1 MALAAASRT
10 FKSWSQQPAYARA
23 RILTTV
29 AERLSADAETF
40 AHTMTTEFGKPITE
54 SRGEVARVVELLQ
67 YAAEEAKRITGET
80 IPLDALTNGVGRF
93 GFTLRE
99 PIGVIAA
106 ITPFNFPLALVA
118 HKIAPAIGVGN
129 TVVLK
134 PASTTPLT
142 ALRFAQ
148 LFLEAG
154 LPPDVFNVVTAG
166 GTTAEQLITDSRVAM
181 VSFTGSAPVGERI
194 RVLAGLKRVTLELGS
209 NSATIVH
216 SDADIQ
222 AAAVACSKAGYAFAG
237 QVCISLQR
245 IYAHREVLEAFLS
258 KFVPL
263 VQALRV
269 GDPFEPHTD
278 VGPMLT
284 ENEAKRAENWI
295 HEATEARRTGHLWWD
310 TSWSILD
317 TNNSY
322 KCSSTMCVVCEEVFA
337 PIVSITAYDTFDEAI
352 TLVNES
358 KFGLQAGIFTKDI
371 GCAFKAAK
379 EINVGG
385 VIINDTCRYRAD
397 HMPYGGVKQSGI
409 GREGVK
415 YAMDEMT
422 ETKVVGFNLNP

>member
-1 MALAAASRT
+1 MR
-10 FKSWSQQPAYARA
+10 
-23 RILTTV
+23 
-29 AERLSADAETF
+29 
-40 AHTMTTEFGKPITE
+40 
-54 SRGEVARVVELLQ
+54 
-67 YAAEEAKRITGET
+67 
-80 IPLDALTNGVGRF
+80 
-93 GFTLRE
+93 
-99 PIGVIAA
+99 
-106 ITPFNFPLALVA
+106 
-118 HKIAPAIGVGN
+118 
-129 TVVLK
+129 
-134 PASTTPLT
+134 
-142 ALRFAQ
+142 
-148 LFLEAG
+148 
-154 LPPDVFNVVTAG
+154 
-166 GTTAEQLITDSRVAM
+166 
-181 VSFTGSAPVGERI
+181 RI
-194 RVLAGLKRVTLELGS
+194 RALAGLKRVTLELGS

-245 IYAHREVLEAFLS
+245 IYAHREILDAFLS

-295 HEATEARRTGHLWWD
+295 HEAVAQGAQIISGGTRRGTFL
-310 TSWSILD
+310 TPTIL
-317 TNNSY
+317 TNVSP
-322 KCSSTMCVVCEEVFA
+322 TMRVVCEEVFA

-358 KFGLQAGIFTKDI
+358 KFGLQAGVFTKDI

-415 YAMDEMT
+415 YAMEEMA
-422 ETKVVGFNLNP
+422 ETKVVIFNLNT